1 MDDRYPWLVPPRGRS
16 PEEQEALRAS
26 LVAVALEIVHR
37 DGPGA
42 LTMRSLASEAGCSVG
57 LPYKVFDD
65 RAELVAEVIGAE
77 FTRLREG
84 LDGVVAAAGTRT
96 VGTNL
101 ARWASLLLD
110 SPAIGLVEEVGDE
123 DQQAH
128 AVEVAA
134 DVSGIVPV
142 LEHSMVDYLRAEQ
155 QRGRVAADVDVE
167 AFGFVIA
174 GAIHNLL
181 MYAEP
186 YPRPTD
192 RQLRRMLRSIAA
204 TLAPRD

>member
-1 MDDRYPWLVPPRGRS
+1 VPPRGRS

-26 LVAVALEIVHR
+26 LVGVALKIVHR
-37 DGPGA
+37 DGPSA

-65 RAELVAEVIGAE
+65 RADLVAELIGAE

-84 LDGVVAAAGTRT
+84 LEGVVAAAGTRT

-101 ARWASLLLD
+101 ARWATLLLD
-110 SPAIGLVEEVGDE
+110 SPALGLVEEVGDK
-123 DQQAH
+123 DQAK

-134 DVSGIVPV
+134 DVSGIVPA
-142 LEHSMVDYLRAEQ
+142 LERSMVDYLRVEQ
-155 QRGRVAADVDVE
+155 QLGRVADDVDVE
-167 AFGFVIA
+167 AFGFLIS

-181 MYAEP
+181 MSAEP

-192 RQLRRMLRSIAA
+192 RQLRRMLKSIAA
-204 TLAPRD
+204 TLAPRG